1 MLNTVEIREA
11 RTALIE
17 EEKKIYAAAQAESER
32 AFTGE
37 ELERIEK
44 IENDLRDM
52 DKQYMDA
59 REREAKASVQD
70 RMSEPVQP
78 NGERDIAAAVGNQL
92 PAGAPEGRFFR
103 DIVEG
108 RTTQTLT
115 TLAGLVPK
123 PLMAEVSMLLDRVSA
138 MRQVSKVASVGS
150 AMRIPRMTG
159 YGSAVSATAEG
170 GTFGAVDPSFGEI
183 DTSTKI
189 VKGAGL
195 VDITNEMI
203 HDGQFDIEALCIQ
216 TIAEAIGYFQ
226 ENEFLNGDGSGNPEG
241 LFKGAASGGAYVW
254 TAANVYD
261 TAVQPAALTCAKVTE
276 ALLTKMP
283 PQYMG
288 LPRSLVLGQAAA
300 AALLADVDGSSGTGR
315 LLLQQSAN
323 ATFANMPSMS
333 ILGTQIVISSAAAT
347 GTITDGDMY
356 GAIVAQDSY
365 HIHDLGGLYVQPDPY
380 SQAASGI
387 KRVTAYQRSAG
398 MVVRPE
404 SIVPL
409 TA

>member
-1 MLNTVEIREA
+1 MKTVEIREA

-17 EEKKIYAAAQAESER
+17 EEKKIYAKAQAESER

-44 IENDLRDM
+44 IENDLRELDH
-52 DKQYMDA
+52 QYMQA
-59 REREAKASVQD
+59 RDEEAKSQVAD
-70 RMSEPVQP
+70 RMREPVQP
-78 NGERDIAAAVGNQL
+78 TGERDIAAAVGNQL
-92 PAGAPEGRFFR
+92 PAGSPEGRFFR
-103 DIVEG
+103 DMVEG

-123 PLMAEVSMLLDRVSA
+123 PLMSEVSMLLDRVSA

-159 YGSAVSATAEG
+159 YGSAVSATAESG
-170 GTFGAVDPSFGEI
+170 VYGAVDPSFGEI

-195 VDITNEMI
+195 VDITNEML
-203 HDGQFDIEALCIQ
+203 HDGQFDIENLCIQ
-216 TIAEAIGYFQ
+216 TIAEAIGHFQ
-226 ENEFLNGDGSGNPEG
+226 ENEFLNGDGTGNPEG

-261 TAVQPAALTCAKVTE
+261 TAVQPESLTCAKVTE

-300 AALLADVDGSSGTGR
+300 AALLSDVDGGTGTGR

-333 ILGTQIVISSAAAT
+333 ILGTQIIISSAAAT

-356 GAIVAQDSY
+356 GAIVTDGSY

-380 SQAASGI
+380 SLAANGI
-387 KRVTAYQRSAG
+387 KRITAYQRSAG

-409 TA
+409 IA

>member
-1 MLNTVEIREA
+1 MRTVEIREA

-17 EEKKIYAAAQAESER
+17 EEKKIYAKAQAESER

-44 IENDLRDM
+44 IENDLRELDH
-52 DKQYMDA
+52 QYMQA
-59 REREAKASVQD
+59 RDEEAKSQVAD
-70 RMSEPVQP
+70 RMREPVQP
-78 NGERDIAAAVGNQL
+78 TGERDIAAAVGNQIA
-92 PAGAPEGRFFR
+92 AGSPEGRFFR
-103 DIVEG
+103 DMVEG
-108 RTTQTLT
+108 RTTQDLT

-123 PLMAEVSMLLDRVSA
+123 PLMSEVSMLLDRVSA
-138 MRQVSKVASVGS
+138 MRQVSKVVSVGS
-150 AMRIPRMTG
+150 AMRIPRMEG
-159 YGSAVSATAEG
+159 YGSAVSATAEAA
-170 GTFGAVDPSFGEI
+170 TFGAVDPSFGEI
-183 DTSTKI
+183 DTSSKI

-195 VDITNEMI
+195 VDITNEML
-203 HDGQFDIEALCIQ
+203 HDGQFDIESLCIQ
-216 TIAEAIGYFQ
+216 TIAEAIGHFQ
-226 ENEFLNGDGSGNPEG
+226 ENEFLNGDGTSNPEG
-241 LFKGAASGGAYVW
+241 LFKGAASGAAW
-254 TAANVYD
+254 DWIAANVYD
-261 TAVQPAALTCAKVTE
+261 TTVQPGLLTCAKVTE

-300 AALLADVDGSSGTGR
+300 AALLSDVDGGSGTGR

-333 ILGTQIVISSAAAT
+333 ILGTQIIISSAAAT
-347 GTITDGDMY
+347 GTIADGAMY
-356 GAIVAQDSY
+356 GAIVTDGSY

-387 KRVTAYQRSAG
+387 KRITAYQRSAG

-404 SIVPL
+404 SVVPL
-409 TA
+409 VA

>member
-1 MLNTVEIREA
+1 MKTVEIREA

-17 EEKKIYAAAQAESER
+17 EEKKIYAKAQAESER

-44 IENDLRDM
+44 IENDLRELDH
-52 DKQYMDA
+52 QYMQA
-59 REREAKASVQD
+59 RDEEAKSQVAD
-70 RMSEPVQP
+70 RMREPVQP
-78 NGERDIAAAVGNQL
+78 TGERDIAAAVGNQL
-92 PAGAPEGRFFR
+92 PAGSLEGRFFR
-103 DIVEG
+103 DMVEG
-108 RTTQTLT
+108 RTTQDLT

-123 PLMAEVSMLLDRVSA
+123 PLMSEVSMLLDRVSA

-159 YGSAVSATAEG
+159 YGSAVSATAEAA
-170 GTFGAVDPSFGEI
+170 TFGAVDPSFGEI

-195 VDITNEMI
+195 VDITNEML
-203 HDGQFDIEALCIQ
+203 HDGQFDIESLCIQ
-216 TIAEAIGYFQ
+216 TIAEAIGHFQ
-226 ENEFLNGDGSGNPEG
+226 ENEFLNGDGTGNPEG
-241 LFKGAASGGAYVW
+241 LFKGAASGAAWDW

-261 TAVQPAALTCAKVTE
+261 TTVQPGSLTCAKVTE

-300 AALLADVDGSSGTGR
+300 AALLSDVDGGSGTGR

-333 ILGTQIVISSAAAT
+333 ILGTQIIISSAAAT
-347 GTITDGDMY
+347 GTIADGAMY
-356 GAIVAQDSY
+356 GAIVTDGSY

-387 KRVTAYQRSAG
+387 KRITAYQRSAG

-404 SIVPL
+404 SVVPL
-409 TA
+409 IA